1 MSVRYYMNKFFLVLV
16 FWIKFYFIRMRNL
29 KKNYVSLKYYVYSVK
44 YILIVYKFLKLENFY
59 SILE

>member
-1 MSVRYYMNKFFLVLV
+1 MNKFFLVLV
-16 FWIKFYFIRMRNL
+16 FWIKFYFIRMGNL